1 MKKADANRQKLSYA
15 DSHSVVRLSSKRF
28 EQSPYSDKYVNEQT
42 VLGLYSNRFYPLT
55 LGGNAIDD
63 YWRLRQ
69 SVVLYDVP
77 EKPLEISGPD
87 AVNLLERVLTRR
99 IDNLKCWRA
108 RYAIACTPQGGI
120 LMDGVVIRLAEDRF
134 WYVIAN
140 GEFES
145 WLLAFSEG
153 LDVAV
158 TDPGSRV
165 LQIQGPK
172 SMAVLSKAAADQ
184 HAGELRY
191 FHAGMF
197 NLGGQEVLVSRT
209 GWTGEM
215 GFEIYSRPHID
226 HSALWDH
233 LMASGRDHGM
243 TYASAESMGIRRI
256 EAGILDN
263 GTDMDRCADW

>member
-1 MKKADANRQKLSYA
+1 MKKASTNGQKLSYA

-28 EQSPYSDKYVNEQT
+28 EQSPYSDKYVNEKT
-42 VLGLYSNRFYPLT
+42 VFGLYSNRFYPLT
-55 LGGNAIDD
+55 LGGDAIDD

-108 RYAIACTPQGGI
+108 RYAIACSPQGGI

-145 WLLAFSEG
+145 WLLAFTEG
-153 LDVAV
+153 LDVTV

-165 LQIQGPK
+165 LQI
-172 SMAVLSKAAADQ
+172 
-184 HAGELRY
+184 
-191 FHAGMF
+191 
-197 NLGGQEVLVSRT
+197 
-209 GWTGEM
+209 
-215 GFEIYSRPHID
+215 
-226 HSALWDH
+226 
-233 LMASGRDHGM
+233 
-243 TYASAESMGIRRI
+243 
-256 EAGILDN
+256 
-263 GTDMDRCADW
+263 